1 MELTNEGEFRE
12 KRKVAAAKLQTTL
25 GNMTR
30 NYLTKGGKGV
40 KRERLVADG
49 LYENLT
55 IALQDYPELANQ
67 LGCDPVEV
75 TVEHEV
81 EALIKNLTPVQLK
94 RLQKKLLEDGDEGE
108 GQGVA

>member
-1 MELTNEGEFRE
+1 MTNEGEFRE

-81 EALIKNLTPVQLK
+81 EALIKNLTSVQLK
-94 RLQKKLLEDGDEGE
+94 RLHDDGGEEE